1 MLRHSNG
8 DSAVK
13 TSFSFSRNTDLE
25 PPRLPEFPSVV
36 KNFENRPIVLA
47 FLLQDEGEGKMR
59 EGIKAMSRLYKSESS
74 KLAKIVQV
82 ATVSISSE
90 EARPETLS
98 FYSVRK
104 QIHSKGEACHRF
116 LKNSSRI
123 VFAYTEIRSMR
134 FRKRGNRDRRIF
146 YRYSRE
152 RSIDDEF

>member
-25 PPRLPEFPSVV
+25 PPRLPEFPSVA
-36 KNFENRPIVLA
+36 KNFENRSIVLA

-74 KLAKIVQV
+74 KLAKIVEV

-90 EARPETLS
+90 EANRSQARNALLLLGSKADPFERRGVSSIFKEFFANRIRVHGNS
-98 FYSVRK
+98 FDAVSKARK
-104 QIHSKGEACHRF
+104 S
-116 LKNSSRI
+116 
-123 VFAYTEIRSMR
+123 
-134 FRKRGNRDRRIF
+134 
-146 YRYSRE
+146 
-152 RSIDDEF
+152 